1 MNKKR
6 NFHSF
11 QLKFCHKNS
20 GFSGDLSDTVTIGS
34 AFYVNKTFSVNPIR
48 TKVGRFRWRL
58 ATDFLFFFNGI
69 KPFGCRFLNVRIKA
83 KGIFIKRSLMR
94 LIYDLNVQSSL
105 YINRNCNVLL

>member
-20 GFSGDLSDTVTIGS
+20 GFSGDLSDAVAIGS
-34 AFYVNKTFSVNPIR
+34 AFYMNKTFSVNPIR

-58 ATDFLFFFNGI
+58 DFLFF
-69 KPFGCRFLNVRIKA
+69 
-83 KGIFIKRSLMR
+83 LM
-94 LIYDLNVQSSL
+94 VSSL
-105 YINRNCNVLL
+105 SVVASSMYGSRLKEYLSRGR